1 MNCSALGQDSSKLA
15 GRVAA
20 SVIAAIDDAVVHLSR
35 HGATAV
41 RLAGGADAVVTGIGN
56 GAGIAVANLVVPDD
70 ATLLRVNFQHFARTE
85 ASRLQH
91 ARKELVA
98 NRGIFELLHFKP

>member
-1 MNCSALGQDSSKLA
+1 MNCNALGQDSSKLA

-20 SVIAAIDDAVVHLSR
+20 LVVTAIDDAIVHLSR
-35 HGATAV
+35 HGGSAV

-56 GAGIAVANLVVPDD
+56 GAGIAVANLPCVT
-70 ATLLRVNFQHFARTE
+70 A
-85 ASRLQH
+85 

-98 NRGIFELLHFKP
+98 NLGIFELLHFKP

>member
-1 MNCSALGQDSSKLA
+1 MNYSALGQDSSKLA
-15 GRVAA
+15 RRVAA
-20 SVIAAIDDAVVHLSR
+20 SVIAAIDDAIVHLSR
-35 HGATAV
+35 HGATVV

-56 GAGIAVANLVVPDD
+56 GAGIAVANFPCI
-70 ATLLRVNFQHFARTE
+70 AA
-85 ASRLQH
+85 

>member
-1 MNCSALGQDSSKLA
+1 MNCNALGQDSPKLA

-20 SVIAAIDDAVVHLSR
+20 RVVTAIDDAIVHLLR

-56 GAGIAVANLVVPDD
+56 GAGIAVANLPCVT
-70 ATLLRVNFQHFARTE
+70 A
-85 ASRLQH
+85 

>member
-1 MNCSALGQDSSKLA
+1 MNRNALGQDSSKLA

-20 SVIAAIDDAVVHLSR
+20 RVVTAIDDAIVHLSR

-56 GAGIAVANLVVPDD
+56 GAGIAVANLPCV
-70 ATLLRVNFQHFARTE
+70 AA
-85 ASRLQH
+85 

>member
-1 MNCSALGQDSSKLA
+1 MNCNALGQDSSKLA
-15 GRVAA
+15 RRVATR
-20 SVIAAIDDAVVHLSR
+20 VVTAIDDAIVHPSR

-41 RLAGGADAVVTGIGN
+41 PDAGGADAVVTGIGN
-56 GAGIAVANLVVPDD
+56 GAGIAVANLPCVT
-70 ATLLRVNFQHFARTE
+70 A
-85 ASRLQH
+85 

>member
-1 MNCSALGQDSSKLA
+1 MNCNALGRDSSKLA

-20 SVIAAIDDAVVHLSR
+20 RVVTAIDDAIVHLSR

-56 GAGIAVANLVVPDD
+56 GAGIAVANLPCVA
-70 ATLLRVNFQHFARTE
+70 AT
-85 ASRLQH
+85 
-91 ARKELVA
+91 RKELVA

>member
-15 GRVAA
+15 RRVTA
-20 SVIAAIDDAVVHLSR
+20 SVIASIDDAIVHLSR

-56 GAGIAVANLVVPDD
+56 GAGIAVANFPCV
-70 ATLLRVNFQHFARTE
+70 AA
-85 ASRLQH
+85 
-91 ARKELVA
+91 ARKGLVA